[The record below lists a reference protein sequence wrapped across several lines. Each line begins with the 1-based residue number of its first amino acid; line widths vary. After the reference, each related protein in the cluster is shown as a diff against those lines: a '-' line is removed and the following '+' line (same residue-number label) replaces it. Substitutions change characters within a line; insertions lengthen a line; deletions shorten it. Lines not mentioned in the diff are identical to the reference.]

1 MVKGKVSAGQNVLIT
16 GIGGGVAILA
26 LQLCVAKGAN
36 VYVTSGDEEKVRK
49 AIELGARGGAN
60 YKNSDWPTQISALL
74 SKDAKENGG
83 TETLDVVIDSGGGD
97 IMAQIGKML
106 KQGGSVVC
114 YGMTGGPKITF
125 TMREVLKNQHVLG
138 STMGSHKDLVDATA
152 FLCTHRIIPVVSH
165 IIDGLEQAEEGFE
178 LIREGRQFGKVVIR
192 IRDTSVTLQHKL

>member
-49 AIELGARGGAN
+49 AIKLGARGGVN
-60 YKNSDWPTQISALL
+60 YKDSKPVIFSSCESKLTVYTRPRTNEGDWPIQISALL

-83 TETLDVVIDSGGGD
+83 TGTLDVVIDSGGGD

-114 YGMTGGPKITF
+114 YGM
-125 TMREVLKNQHVLG
+125 
-138 STMGSHKDLVDATA
+138 
-152 FLCTHRIIPVVSH
+152 
-165 IIDGLEQAEEGFE
+165 
-178 LIREGRQFGKVVIR
+178 
-192 IRDTSVTLQHKL
+192 